1 MSDAI
6 FYAVGIGA
14 GDPELLTVRAVRV
27 LDGCAVI
34 CFPETGRGGDAH
46 HLAYDAVRG
55 AVDMRGKETLF
66 CPVPMT
72 RDREKT
78 HDAYARI
85 AGSCAAFLRQGKSVA
100 FVSLGDVSLYAT
112 AVHVADR
119 VRAAGFSVQF
129 VAGVNSF
136 SAAACAA
143 SVSLCGRDEC
153 ATIIPADAYF
163 SAGKLEAALRAD
175 GTKILMKAGRHLR
188 GILALIDEC
197 GLLADTVLVQRAAL
211 PRQRVLCGAALRGA
225 DDDLFRDAYLSVVIV
240 GGTR

>member
-27 LDGCAVI
+27 LDGCDVI
-34 CFPETGRGGDAH
+34 CFPETGRGDDTR

-55 AVDMRGKETLF
+55 AVAMREKETVF

-78 HDAYARI
+78 AAAYARI
-85 AGSCAAFLRQGKSVA
+85 ADSCAAFLRQGRRVA

-112 AVHVADR
+112 AAHVAER
-119 VRAAGFSVQF
+119 VRAAGFPVQF
-129 VAGVNSF
+129 VAGVHSF

-197 GLLADTVLVQRAAL
+197 GLLADTVLVQRASL
-211 PRQRVLCGAALRGA
+211 PGQRVLCGAALRGA
-225 DDDLFRDAYLSVVIV
+225 GDELFRDAYLSVVIV
-240 GGTR
+240 GGSR